1 MKNEKLRAL
10 IFNTIKAVLFP
21 LVTYFIFVI
30 LTKGRMLNMR
40 TVMTII
46 KQSFYPT
53 IICWGLILCMSVG
66 MMNFAAGGVILASTI
81 IGGNLMKLTGT
92 GFAGYVILTMLT
104 ALILSAVTGLMYN
117 KMRIPS
123 IVLTIGLVLIFEALP
138 RALWSGGVTIP
149 GRMTFLAQS
158 PYCYFIMAVMFV
170 LFYIIYNKTAFGHNL
185 RAIGSNQS
193 IAVSVGLDLDKI
205 KFTCYMVAGLFLGVA
220 ALLYGSI
227 QGEIRNV
234 TSLGSMLIMMD
245 AFMGVFLA
253 FFLAKFCNLTVA
265 VFIGTLTMKLINIGF
280 VAMGLQGTVRDI
292 TTGLLLMVLLAVSAN
307 EGMFERMR
315 ANRMFARAA
324 NAKYMSKTGTSGGNT
339 AENAGE

>member
-1 MKNEKLRAL
+1 
-10 IFNTIKAVLFP
+10 
-21 LVTYFIFVI
+21 
-30 LTKGRMLNMR
+30 MLNMR

-292 TTGLLLMVLLAVSAN
+292 TTGLLLMVLLAISAN